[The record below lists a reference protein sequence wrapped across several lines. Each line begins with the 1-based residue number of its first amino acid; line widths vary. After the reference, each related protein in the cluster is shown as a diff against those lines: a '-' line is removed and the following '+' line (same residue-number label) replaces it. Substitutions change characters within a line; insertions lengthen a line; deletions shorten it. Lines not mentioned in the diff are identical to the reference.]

1 MNLISVPTVGP
12 IYVEVR
18 VMTKYKLW
26 YRMLCGDTAPRY
38 VEYQIK
44 DARSGKVIAT
54 YTSKAEAMQQLDALN
69 KETAQ

>member
-1 MNLISVPTVGP
+1 MA
-12 IYVEVR
+12 
-18 VMTKYKLW
+18 KYKLW

-44 DARSGKVIAT
+44 DASSGKVIAT